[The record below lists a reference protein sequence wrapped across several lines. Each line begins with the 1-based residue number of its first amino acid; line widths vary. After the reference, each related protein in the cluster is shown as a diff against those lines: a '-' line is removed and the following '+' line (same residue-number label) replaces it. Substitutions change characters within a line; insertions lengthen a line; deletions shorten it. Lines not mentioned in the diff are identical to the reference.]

1 MILLNIEFLSHKYFC
16 NVVIFFL
23 GIKEFIFSIFNFCL
37 ETKNFFETLALQDID
52 FAIVLKEV

>member
-23 GIKEFIFSIFNFCL
+23 GIKEFFFSILNFCL
-37 ETKNFFETLALQDID
+37 ETKKIFETLALQDIG